1 MPPNFVLTRTLPL
14 DPTRIEERESAGN
27 VLLARFPDARALVP
41 LERARTCVSVRQLR
55 QHPLKK
61 ARKSAILERDTLDGA
76 YPDGLVGGEPRPS
89 IRTHTSQELD
99 KSEMRCITNKIKCSV
114 EMVERGRGGA
124 GTRSK
129 ASTTQQGWD

>member
-1 MPPNFVLTRTLPL
+1 M
-14 DPTRIEERESAGN
+14 
-27 VLLARFPDARALVP
+27 
-41 LERARTCVSVRQLR
+41 RQLR
-55 QHPLKK
+55 QHLLKK

-114 EMVERGRGGA
+114 EMVERGRGERGREA
-124 GTRSK
+124 RQVPSK
-129 ASTTQQGWD
+129 AGIKNA